1 MLLSS
6 LGILVGVYL
15 SKTVVDALPLRRNI
29 KKQSDK
35 SVLDEKKGDASQH
48 LYQVKMGGASIII
61 VSVGYFYPPLRVLGI
76 AVVSYNLLPIFK
88 RAFKEWQHDKKIG
101 NEFYSA
107 FVSTLLLGMNS
118 VVVAGVQNTFY
129 HASHYFIAQSRENS
143 TDLATTAYH
152 DVPKKVWVMVGS
164 IEMQRPLDQVNVGDA
179 VIITTGETIP
189 IDGLISTGY
198 ALIDQQALTGEA
210 KPVEKRQGEAVM
222 AATIVLSGRIIIHA
236 SQSGKE
242 TRIDKLNALLQ
253 QTCDYKTQLQLK
265 GEAWADRVA
274 LPALLTCGT
283 LAPFIGMN
291 SAAALLFTP
300 PTNTMRSMLTVQ
312 TASHLQW
319 ITKKGILIKDGRILE
334 ELANIDII
342 LFDKTGTL
350 TETYPEVVS
359 IICCAE
365 RNEDN
370 LLILAAAAEQ
380 RQEHPIAKAI
390 INKAKENGL
399 SLPQVTDSYYDLG
412 KGVTVE
418 IDGQDVK
425 VGSLRFIQE
434 ATGNKTLPIALE
446 SAMQAAIGH
455 TFILIAVDGK
465 LQGALEL
472 HPRLRSEVPQL
483 INQLQQRN
491 FKQLAIV
498 SGDQQTVTERLA
510 QQLKLDRAYG
520 EVLPEG
526 KAGLI
531 KQLQAQGHHV
541 CFIGDGLND
550 AIAMKQANV
559 SVCLSSASG
568 ISNEV
573 AQVIMLN
580 DTLAP
585 FDQLFDMATD
595 LEKGLK
601 KNMSIWVVFGVSNA
615 LAVPLLGFGVVQSSL
630 LYGAAFAT
638 GLKLSKSLPKDADK
652 TIDYQSPK
660 KPKKTQ
666 KIQ

>member
-1 MLLSS
+1 MVTMLLSS

-35 SVLDEKKGDASQH
+35 SALTEEKRDASQH
-48 LYQVKMGGASIII
+48 LYQAKMGGASVVI

-76 AVVSYNLLPIFK
+76 AVVSYNILPIFK
-88 RAFKEWQHDKKIG
+88 RAFHEWQSDKKIG
-101 NEFYSA
+101 NESYSA
-107 FVSTLLLGMNS
+107 FVPTLLLGMNN
-118 VVVAGVQNTFY
+118 VVVAGVHNIFY
-129 HASHYFIAQSRENS
+129 HTSHYLIAQSRENS
-143 TDLATTAYH
+143 TELAIDAYH
-152 DVPKKVWVMVGS
+152 DVPKRVWVMVGS
-164 IEMQRPLDQVNVGDA
+164 IETQIPLDQVNIGDA

-189 IDGLISTGY
+189 IDGVISTGY

-210 KPVEKRQGEAVM
+210 NPVEKNQGEAVM
-222 AATIVLSGRIIIHA
+222 AATIVLSGRIVIHA

-242 TRIDKLNALLQ
+242 TRIDKLNALLH
-253 QTCDYKTQLQLK
+253 QTRDFKTQLQLK
-265 GEAWADRVA
+265 GEAWADRIA
-274 LPALLTCGT
+274 LPAMLTSAA
-283 LAPFIGMN
+283 LVPFIGMS

-300 PTNTMRSMLTVQ
+300 PTNTMRSMLSVQ
-312 TASHLQW
+312 TSAHLQW
-319 ITKKGILIKDGRILE
+319 ITKQGVLIKDGRILE
-334 ELANIDII
+334 ELTNIDII

-350 TETYPEVVS
+350 TETHPDVVS

-365 RNEDN
+365 RDEDN
-370 LLILAAAAEQ
+370 LLVLAAAAEQ

-390 INKAKENGL
+390 INKAKEKKL
-399 SLPQVTDSYYDLG
+399 SLPQVAHSHYDLG
-412 KGVTVE
+412 KGITVQ

-434 ATGNKTLPIALE
+434 AMGDTTLPIALE

-472 HPRLRSEVPQL
+472 HPRLRPEVPQL
-483 INQLQQRN
+483 IRDLRQRG

-498 SGDQQTVTERLA
+498 SGDQKVVTNRLA

-526 KAGLI
+526 KAALI
-531 KQLQAQGHHV
+531 KQLQDEGHHV

-550 AIAMKQANV
+550 AIALKQANV

-568 ISNEV
+568 ISSDV

-585 FDQLFDMATD
+585 FDHLFDMATH
-595 LEKGLK
+595 LETGLK
-601 KNMSIWVVFGVSNA
+601 NSMRVWIAFGVSNA
-615 LAVPLLGFGVVQSSL
+615 LAVPFLGFGVAQSSL
-630 LYGAAFAT
+630 LYGTAFVS
-638 GLKLSKSLPKDADK
+638 GLKLSKVLPKEDAIK
-652 TIDYQSPK
+652 
-660 KPKKTQ
+660 
-666 KIQ
+666 